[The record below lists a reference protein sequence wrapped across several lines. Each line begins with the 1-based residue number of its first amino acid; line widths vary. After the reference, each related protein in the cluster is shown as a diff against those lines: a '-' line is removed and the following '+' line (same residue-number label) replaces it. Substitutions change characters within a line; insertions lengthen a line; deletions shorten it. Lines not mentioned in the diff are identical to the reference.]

1 MKNLGRRELLKTL
14 ATISGAAA
22 VTTTASGRALK
33 LVNEPA
39 QCRANVLNVI
49 LHGMFAITADD
60 QNITLVMPR
69 VAGHY
74 YAAGGFGLERPLRL
88 NGAGPLSYTLSV
100 PGWKPSRPVVSDR
113 TDIVVHDKGG
123 FHFDTEAFC
132 NITLPAT
139 SEIFRPT
146 IAKRGKRRIFAGSAG
161 VASEPDAIP
170 MVYVF
175 QYTYAGGLPSLGDL
189 WSADPAG
196 VGAHNLHLWAAPP
209 FFADHDHTQEGLDA
223 SALDELGDVYVVAPD
238 REQSAV
244 GHALTLHR
252 PLRVTTI
259 GERRFSVNGTP
270 SDCVNLAVLGLLPER
285 PILVAAGINH
295 GSNLGD
301 DVTYSGTVSAA
312 MEGTLLGVP
321 SMAVSQSDPETGTL
335 EGAQAVAKLVASR
348 VLVEGLPA
356 KTLLNIN
363 VPAGPLAGIRVTR
376 LGHRVYQE
384 KVVRETDPRGLPY
397 YWIGAGPPVWS
408 EDEASDIAA
417 VHRGM
422 ASVTP
427 LHLDLTH
434 HGALQRMAEWDGA
447 LSALLKKRLR

>member
-1 MKNLGRRELLKTL
+1 M
-14 ATISGAAA
+14 
-22 VTTTASGRALK
+22 
-33 LVNEPA
+33 PA
-39 QCRANVLNVI
+39 VI
-49 LHGMFAITADD
+49 LVTNDD
-60 QNITLVMPR
+60 GVHAPGL
-69 VAGHY
+69 
-74 YAAGGFGLERPLRL
+74 AAL
-88 NGAGPLSYTLSV
+88 
-100 PGWKPSRPVVSDR
+100 
-113 TDIVVHDKGG
+113 
-123 FHFDTEAFC
+123 
-132 NITLPAT
+132 
-139 SEIFRPT
+139 
-146 IAKRGKRRIFAGSAG
+146 
-161 VASEPDAIP
+161 
-170 MVYVF
+170 
-175 QYTYAGGLPSLGDL
+175 
-189 WSADPAG
+189 
-196 VGAHNLHLWAAPP
+196 
-209 FFADHDHTQEGLDA
+209 A

-252 PLRVTTI
+252 PLRVTTV

-285 PILVAAGINH
+285 PVLVAAGINH

-348 VLVEGLPA
+348 VLVEGLPG

-363 VPAGPLAGIRVTR
+363 VPAGPLAGIRIAR

-434 HGALQRMAEWDGA
+434 HGALQRMAEWDDA

>member
-175 QYTYAGGLPSLGDL
+175 QYTYAGGLPSLGNL
-189 WSADPAG
+189 WSAYPAG
-196 VGAHNLHLWAAPP
+196 GGAHNLHLWAAPP
-209 FFADHDHTQEGLDA
+209 FFADHAHTQEGLDA
-223 SALDELGDVYVVAPD
+223 FNNLFDPNLGLKFTDEQFEPPVTSIQCCGVTYPEVLSMPEARLQATQKQSAALSEVSRGPFRSNFLGSRSRIQVAPMF
-238 REQSAV
+238 
-244 GHALTLHR
+244 
-252 PLRVTTI
+252 I
-259 GERRFSVNGTP
+259 GQIRTCF
-270 SDCVNLAVLGLLPER
+270 
-285 PILVAAGINH
+285 
-295 GSNLGD
+295 
-301 DVTYSGTVSAA
+301 
-312 MEGTLLGVP
+312 
-321 SMAVSQSDPETGTL
+321 
-335 EGAQAVAKLVASR
+335 
-348 VLVEGLPA
+348 
-356 KTLLNIN
+356 NIW
-363 VPAGPLAGIRVTR
+363 VM
-376 LGHRVYQE
+376 Q
-384 KVVRETDPRGLPY
+384 
-397 YWIGAGPPVWS
+397 
-408 EDEASDIAA
+408 
-417 VHRGM
+417 
-422 ASVTP
+422 
-427 LHLDLTH
+427 
-434 HGALQRMAEWDGA
+434 
-447 LSALLKKRLR
+447 

>member
-1 MKNLGRRELLKTL
+1 M
-14 ATISGAAA
+14 
-22 VTTTASGRALK
+22 
-33 LVNEPA
+33 PA
-39 QCRANVLNVI
+39 VI
-49 LHGMFAITADD
+49 LVTNDD
-60 QNITLVMPR
+60 GVHAPGL
-69 VAGHY
+69 
-74 YAAGGFGLERPLRL
+74 AAL
-88 NGAGPLSYTLSV
+88 
-100 PGWKPSRPVVSDR
+100 
-113 TDIVVHDKGG
+113 
-123 FHFDTEAFC
+123 
-132 NITLPAT
+132 
-139 SEIFRPT
+139 
-146 IAKRGKRRIFAGSAG
+146 
-161 VASEPDAIP
+161 
-170 MVYVF
+170 
-175 QYTYAGGLPSLGDL
+175 
-189 WSADPAG
+189 
-196 VGAHNLHLWAAPP
+196 
-209 FFADHDHTQEGLDA
+209 A

-252 PLRVTTI
+252 PLRVTTV

-285 PILVAAGINH
+285 PVLVAAGINH

-301 DVTYSGTVSAA
+301 DVTYSGTVAAA

-348 VLVEGLPA
+348 VLVEGLPG

-363 VPAGPLAGIRVTR
+363 VPAGPLAGIRKTR

>member
-1 MKNLGRRELLKTL
+1 MPALILITNDDGVHAPGL
-14 ATISGAAA
+14 A
-22 VTTTASGRALK
+22 AL
-33 LVNEPA
+33 
-39 QCRANVLNVI
+39 
-49 LHGMFAITADD
+49 
-60 QNITLVMPR
+60 
-69 VAGHY
+69 
-74 YAAGGFGLERPLRL
+74 
-88 NGAGPLSYTLSV
+88 
-100 PGWKPSRPVVSDR
+100 
-113 TDIVVHDKGG
+113 
-123 FHFDTEAFC
+123 
-132 NITLPAT
+132 
-139 SEIFRPT
+139 
-146 IAKRGKRRIFAGSAG
+146 
-161 VASEPDAIP
+161 
-170 MVYVF
+170 
-175 QYTYAGGLPSLGDL
+175 
-189 WSADPAG
+189 
-196 VGAHNLHLWAAPP
+196 
-209 FFADHDHTQEGLDA
+209 A
-223 SALDELGDVYVVAPD
+223 SALEELGDVYVVAPD

-252 PLRVTTI
+252 PLRVTTV

-285 PILVAAGINH
+285 PVLVAAGINH

-321 SMAVSQSDPETGTL
+321 SMAVSQADPETAGL

-348 VLVEGLPA
+348 VLVEGLPS

-363 VPAGPLAGIRVTR
+363 VPAGPLAGVRMTR

-397 YWIGAGPPVWS
+397 YWIGAGPPVWT

-447 LSALLKKRLR
+447 LTALLKKRPR